1 MLHLT
6 RTIVGVMAV
15 LGTAVLAI
23 GQDPKNPVPAPAT
36 TPAAAAAVPTTVAV
50 IDFAKVIEAYPKAA
64 QEKKRLDE
72 MRAALV
78 AGLKVEED
86 KLKDLRLERDGF
98 NPGTRE
104 RALKELEMDVALRRI
119 NGLRQVYEADLN
131 EQFDKFLAQT
141 YDEIEVAIA
150 QCAKARGVQLV
161 LRTHRDTTEDDSL
174 SIKSRLQDRR
184 IVWYAANEIDLTPHV
199 IKLLQVPLAAP
210 AAGK

>member
-1 MLHLT
+1 MLHLA
-6 RTIVGVMAV
+6 RSIVWVMAV
-15 LGTAVLAI
+15 LGTVATAT
-23 GQDPKNPVPAPAT
+23 GQDPKNPAPAPA
-36 TPAAAAAVPTTVAV
+36 APTTVAV
-50 IDFAKVIEAYPKAA
+50 IDFAKVIEAYPKAV

-78 AGLKVEED
+78 AGLKAEED

-98 NPGTRE
+98 NQGTRE
-104 RALKELEMDVALRRI
+104 RALKELEMDGALRRI
-119 NGLRQVYEADLN
+119 NGLRQIYEADLN

-161 LRTHRDTTEDDSL
+161 LRTHRDPTEEDSL
-174 SIKSRLQDRR
+174 NIKSRLQDRR